1 MQKKTAIYGGATVLV
16 LAALLAWAF
25 APRPIG
31 VEVATVAQGRFE
43 AGIDEDA
50 KTRLRDRYSV
60 SAPLAGRLERIAL
73 REGDAVQAG
82 EVLARLTPALP
93 ALLDERSLREQQARV
108 DAAQARVQAA
118 GARLERSQA
127 ALAQAQSDLRRS
139 EPLAQQGFVA
149 PTRLDAERLAVRAAQ
164 ADAAAAQQDQQAAR
178 FDAAQARA
186 ALELVRRPA
195 SAVAPAPSATRSGA
209 ASASASGAPRTA
221 STALSA
227 SAASASATAPG
238 AFEVRAPISGRV
250 LRVAQASEG
259 LVALGAPL
267 LELGDTT
274 RLEVVAPLLT
284 TDALQARP
292 GAPVRIERWG
302 GPGVLHGR
310 VRSVEPGAFT
320 KVSALGV
327 EEQRVNVLIDL
338 SSPSAQ
344 WAALGDGYRVVVR
357 VLTREADNATL
368 VPLSALFPLPAGQ
381 AGAQASAQTSAQT
394 AAPSATSPAA
404 SAADSPAAPAAGDAQ
419 AGAEAGAGVG
429 AETAERMAVFVVREG
444 RARRVPVALEARG
457 STHAWVKEGLQAGD
471 PVVVYPPSTLTDGA
485 RVALRAP

>member
-16 LAALLAWAF
+16 LAALVAWAF

-127 ALAQAQSDLRRS
+127 ALAQAQSDLRRN

-195 SAVAPAPSATRSGA
+195 SAASSVRPA
-209 ASASASGAPRTA
+209 
-221 STALSA
+221 
-227 SAASASATAPG
+227 APG

-368 VPLSALFPLPAGQ
+368 VPLSALFPLP
-381 AGAQASAQTSAQT
+381 GA
-394 AAPSATSPAA
+394 
-404 SAADSPAAPAAGDAQ
+404 AAPAAGMEADAAQ
-419 AGAEAGAGVG
+419 
-429 AETAERMAVFVVREG
+429 RMAVFVVREG

>member
-1 MQKKTAIYGGATVLV
+1 MQKKTWMYGAAAVLA

-25 APRPIG
+25 APRPTG
-31 VEVATVAQGRFE
+31 VEVAAVAQGRFE

-50 KTRLRDRYSV
+50 QTRLRDRYSV

-118 GARLERSQA
+118 GARLQRSQA
-127 ALAQAQSDLRRS
+127 VLAQAQSDLRRS

-149 PTRLDAERLAVRAAQ
+149 PTRLDADRLAVRAAQ
-164 ADAAAAQQDQQAAR
+164 ADAAAARQDQQAAR

-195 SAVAPAPSATRSGA
+195 SAASSVSPAAPV
-209 ASASASGAPRTA
+209 
-221 STALSA
+221 
-227 SAASASATAPG
+227 
-238 AFEVRAPISGRV
+238 AFEVRAPIAGRV
-250 LRVAQASEG
+250 LRVVQASEG

-284 TDALQARP
+284 TDALQTRA

-338 SSPSAQ
+338 TSPPAQ

-357 VLTREADNATL
+357 VLTREADNAML
-368 VPLSALFPLPAGQ
+368 VPLSALFPWPGAPAG
-381 AGAQASAQTSAQT
+381 
-394 AAPSATSPAA
+394 A
-404 SAADSPAAPAAGDAQ
+404 SAAAAPAGDLDAD
-419 AGAEAGAGVG
+419 AAP
-429 AETAERMAVFVVREG
+429 RMAVFVVREG
-444 RARRVPVALEARG
+444 RAHRVPVALEARG

-471 PVVVYPPSTLTDGA
+471 QVVVYPPSTLTDGA
-485 RVALRAP
+485 RVAIRAP

>member
-1 MQKKTAIYGGATVLV
+1 MQKKTAIYGGATVLA

-93 ALLDERSLREQQARV
+93 ALLDERSLREQQARF

-118 GARLERSQA
+118 GARLQRSQA

-149 PTRLDAERLAVRAAQ
+149 PTRLDEQRLAVRVAQ
-164 ADAAAAQQDQQAAR
+164 ADAAAAEQDQQAAR

-195 SAVAPAPSATRSGA
+195 RVAAPAPSATRSGA
-209 ASASASGAPRTA
+209 ASASASASASGAPRTA

-227 SAASASATAPG
+227 SAASASAAAPG

-338 SSPSAQ
+338 TSPSAQ

-394 AAPSATSPAA
+394 AAPSAT
-404 SAADSPAAPAAGDAQ
+404 SPAAPAAGDAQ

>member
-16 LAALLAWAF
+16 LAALVAWAF

-31 VEVATVAQGRFE
+31 VEVATVVQGRFE

-118 GARLERSQA
+118 GARLQRSQA
-127 ALAQAQSDLRRS
+127 ALAQAQIELRRN

-149 PTRLDAERLAVRAAQ
+149 PTRLDEQRLAVRVAQ

-195 SAVAPAPSATRSGA
+195 SAVAPAYPAAVSG
-209 ASASASGAPRTA
+209 
-221 STALSA
+221 SA
-227 SAASASATAPG
+227 SAANAVSVARPAAAAPG

-284 TDALQARP
+284 TDALQVRP
-292 GAPVRIERWG
+292 GVPVRIERWG

-404 SAADSPAAPAAGDAQ
+404 SAADSPAALAAGDAQ
-419 AGAEAGAGVG
+419 AGAEAGAG
-429 AETAERMAVFVVREG
+429 AETVERMAVFVVREG

-471 PVVVYPPSTLTDGA
+471 LVVVYPPSTLTDGA

>member
-1 MQKKTAIYGGATVLV
+1 MQKKTAIYGAGAVLV

-149 PTRLDAERLAVRAAQ
+149 PTRLDEQRLAVRVAQ
-164 ADAAAAQQDQQAAR
+164 ADAAAAEQDQQAAR

-195 SAVAPAPSATRSGA
+195 SAASSVRPA
-209 ASASASGAPRTA
+209 
-221 STALSA
+221 
-227 SAASASATAPG
+227 APG

-419 AGAEAGAGVG
+419 AGAEAGAG
-429 AETAERMAVFVVREG
+429 AETAERMAVFVVRER
-444 RARRVPVALEARG
+444 RARRVPVVLEARG

>member
-16 LAALLAWAF
+16 LAALVAWAF

-127 ALAQAQSDLRRS
+127 ALAQAQSNLRRN

-178 FDAAQARA
+178 FDATQARA

-195 SAVAPAPSATRSGA
+195 SAVAPAHPAALSG
-209 ASASASGAPRTA
+209 
-221 STALSA
+221 SA
-227 SAASASATAPG
+227 SAANA
-238 AFEVRAPISGRV
+238 V
-250 LRVAQASEG
+250 
-259 LVALGAPL
+259 
-267 LELGDTT
+267 
-274 RLEVVAPLLT
+274 
-284 TDALQARP
+284 
-292 GAPVRIERWG
+292 
-302 GPGVLHGR
+302 
-310 VRSVEPGAFT
+310 SV
-320 KVSALGV
+320 
-327 EEQRVNVLIDL
+327 
-338 SSPSAQ
+338 
-344 WAALGDGYRVVVR
+344 
-357 VLTREADNATL
+357 
-368 VPLSALFPLPAGQ
+368 
-381 AGAQASAQTSAQT
+381 
-394 AAPSATSPAA
+394 
-404 SAADSPAAPAAGDAQ
+404 
-419 AGAEAGAGVG
+419 
-429 AETAERMAVFVVREG
+429 
-444 RARRVPVALEARG
+444 ARRRPAR
-457 STHAWVKEGLQAGD
+457 AWWRWVRRCWSWAT
-471 PVVVYPPSTLTDGA
+471 P
-485 RVALRAP
+485 RASKWWRRC